1 MITSM
6 TATGRNYFIFV
17 SRTYVIC
24 LQLMVCAAERL
35 VQKWDTAKADLGT
48 TENAFNELT
57 ASLEPEWIAEWG
69 RDEAKA
75 MLERGKAMEIYD
87 VAVGKGMNALQHS
100 YTG

>member
-6 TATGRNYFIFV
+6 TATGRSYFIFV

-35 VQKWDTAKADLGT
+35 VQKWETAKTDLGT
-48 TENAFNELT
+48 TENAFNELS
-57 ASLEPEWIAEWG
+57 ACLEPEWIAEWG
-69 RDEAKA
+69 RDEARA

-87 VAVGKGMNALQHS
+87 VAVGKGMNTPEHS
-100 YTG
+100 FTG